1 MFDCDL
7 ARSLGA
13 KQFEFSFQKL
23 TGAFEVR
30 LYPLEF
36 SIPNI
41 MRASVPDP
49 VENASG
55 KLLVATGHQRAVDV
69 RRIEWHIAQI
79 DYRRVR
85 EHRQLFARLYHE
97 ARISEDRG
105 RGISFT
111 AMLMMLSHYKLIDDE
126 KALQ

>member
-1 MFDCDL
+1 MLDDL

-13 KQFEFSFQKL
+13 ELFKISSQKL

-41 MRASVPDP
+41 MRGSVPDP

-55 KLLVATGHQRAVDV
+55 KLLVAAGLKRAVDV
-69 RRIEWHIAQI
+69 RRIEHHIAQI
-79 DYRRVR
+79 DYSRVR
-85 EHRQLFARLYHE
+85 EQRQLFARLYHE
-97 ARISEDRG
+97 ARISEERG

-111 AMLMMLSHYKLIDDE
+111 AMLMMLSHSKLIDDE
-126 KALQ
+126 TALH